1 MLQFRSVFSVNDFI
15 EMLVLSRRKQK
26 LITLKIKKYMKS
38 RCFFLIL
45 NIMWNLLSE
54 LLVFQHLFILK
65 QNSNSKKIHVNG
77 LNFLV
82 KKN

>member
-1 MLQFRSVFSVNDFI
+1 MF
-15 EMLVLSRRKQK
+15 
-26 LITLKIKKYMKS
+26 
-38 RCFFLIL
+38 FFLIL
-45 NIMWNLLSE
+45 NIMLNLLSE

>member
-1 MLQFRSVFSVNDFI
+1 
-15 EMLVLSRRKQK
+15 
-26 LITLKIKKYMKS
+26 
-38 RCFFLIL
+38 
-45 NIMWNLLSE
+45 MWNLLSE

-82 KKN
+82 KKKLRYIELIQKNK